1 MLQGFLE
8 AIKEFSFTQGLILD
22 IADMEDITDN
32 NNKNDNDKLLP
43 LLGFTLE
50 KAIRLGLEQFFSF
63 VTDNYL
69 RKNYLF
75 KVNDRNSRKRC
86 EYVES

>member
-8 AIKEFSFTQGLILD
+8 AIKEFSFTQGLIWD
-22 IADMEDITDN
+22 IADMEDITGN

-50 KAIRLGLEQFFSF
+50 KAIRLGLCSF
-63 VTDNYL
+63 PVLSSITTYV
-69 RKNYLF
+69 KITC
-75 KVNDRNSRKRC
+75 SRLTIETVEKDVR
-86 EYVES
+86 YVES